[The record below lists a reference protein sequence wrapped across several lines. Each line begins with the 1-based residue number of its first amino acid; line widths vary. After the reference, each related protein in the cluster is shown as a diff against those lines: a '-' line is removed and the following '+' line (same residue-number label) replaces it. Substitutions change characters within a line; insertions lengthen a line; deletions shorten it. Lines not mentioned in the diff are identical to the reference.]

1 MAIKKATVNG
11 EHQFELNDSEISKF
25 DSIEVSKDEFHVL
38 NDNQSFS
45 AKIIES
51 DFQNKEYQ
59 VKVNNNTYD
68 VSLINEMDILIKE
81 MGFQLGTSKLV
92 SEINAPMPGL
102 VLEINVSEGQEVK
115 ENQSLLI
122 LEAMKMENV
131 LSSPRDGVIKS
142 IKVKKGEAVDKNAL
156 LLEFEE

>member
-45 AKIIES
+45 AKITES

>member
-142 IKVKKGEAVDKNAL
+142 IFVKQGEAVDKNAL